1 VWVVELLLMQCTTF
15 QSLLSFPAGWIAHLV
30 LVSVSNDENLS
41 LARTDSIYCFGGKE
55 NLTDAFII
63 YCNLHYISYSLPSF
77 SLLQLV
83 YEFFLRFL
91 ESPDFQ
97 PNVAKK
103 YIDQKFVMSV
113 SVLSSDLYLHH
124 GLSSS
129 AHNQRNINTI
139 YLCIY
144 EA

>member
-1 VWVVELLLMQCTTF
+1 MMKK
-15 QSLLSFPAGWIAHLV
+15 SF
-30 LVSVSNDENLS
+30 

-113 SVLSSDLYLHH
+113 SVLSSDVSASWFVLISTQSEEYKHYISMYL
-124 GLSSS
+124 
-129 AHNQRNINTI
+129 
-139 YLCIY
+139 
-144 EA
+144 